1 MRKMRRVLA
10 FALAVMMFMSN
21 TVMASATST
30 SSVPEGTIVEQNT
43 DEVNPVEITTSSS
56 GEEEST
62 PAEVVEESSA
72 EPSGEGSDVTP
83 SEPSGEGDDVTDPSD
98 ESGSDEVAS
107 SEATTETVTETTTET
122 VTETVTEETTVEETT
137 EEETTEEETTE
148 ELPEAPLLKSEG
160 DTQKDDGEVVNAY
173 INNTGYYFKTISDAI
188 YYIDNNVQP
197 GTYCYINLDPL
208 DAGES
213 YSVSGNDLVSTSGAD
228 ITLGLSQ
235 DIDVTADN
243 GNTVQVNISIQGSED
258 EQYSMN
264 LADDVSLQLIEGSSK
279 ERYYW
284 RNFDINF
291 SVSENNVGDFIV
303 GEENASV
310 AENDSD
316 ATVAY
321 FTGVNM
327 NNVEDAYFYAGFQS
341 EYVYQDGSLYA
352 GDGVTFDDV
361 TIALPE
367 RNDST
372 HFYPDVYFGVPVE
385 ATTLSLDGSL
395 WVNDLTVDGSMTA
408 TDTSSLY
415 AFGALE
421 IANFSA
427 TRETAENCFNIWLYD
442 SYAAGTPNRTWLG
455 TASLKFSGYLDASL
469 ALSLNKSEAVFT
481 DNGWN
486 SEQLDYEIGDTIA
499 TVTLGEDEALDSC
512 SLVNPNNYGIWVP
525 STAFWYLEPVATEDE
540 TDGNTYN
547 LVIKESPD
555 EIAVWVDPDG
565 DDRDNMGH
573 YFANFQDVKDFILED
588 ESAAG
593 YVISVNESDLE
604 VSGDVLDYSSFT
616 GTFQNEEGQVV
627 GANISLNLNGNT
639 LKVTDNATI
648 AVDHINGAVY
658 NENVEIA
665 GSFSDISLAEKEGI
679 TLTLAPRALNQ
690 WGNYSIG
697 SYAIRILS
705 NTSNIKIG
713 READWATSEAY
724 MGITFVNEVM
734 NMDLYGR
741 VNIESTSQTNVINN
755 LYVHNVSEENNW
767 QEAYITNMT
776 VKHLYATEGN
786 VGFDKVNVTNT
797 LYLKSGQNFG
807 VKAGGSAEIKNV
819 EVWENAND
827 PYACAS
833 FELER
838 TMKLAAEDDVENP
851 TFTGAT
857 EKVKTS
863 TIKITGTVDR
873 QGNAQPIMVRKLK
886 GWEYTTTDEDG
897 YEERHYNSRLE
908 EFVNGETVITSTNTT
923 VSPDSFWIEGN
934 YRFLQRSGT
943 ALKVAGAVLKVI
955 YEGENWNEELYTS
968 LEEAVKNMPA
978 DFNSE
983 SGRYIFQ
990 ILNDTKLTADVTV
1003 PDFVEELIFETE
1015 SYGYHDEELDDWVS
1029 FDNTR
1034 YQKFLDL
1041 NGKKISTSAGIRMF
1055 GGVRIYSSIAT
1066 AGKLVST
1073 NGECALEIREEHTF
1087 VDADGNEVERS
1098 LVLDNVLV
1106 TTKEGGVNI
1115 WCMDEYGNDADN
1127 RGNIMRA
1134 SFETR
1139 GFFVEGGNWIIED
1152 NEKSKNYIKAADFRV
1167 NGCNIEDENAESYV
1181 EESYLAVSQ
1190 LTLANGYGEIYG
1202 GLDAGTVTLS
1212 TAGLDIYGW
1221 TNIPILSATNSDVW
1235 VNGSLCSE
1243 NISLNKT
1250 NLYEYWH
1257 VEVAT
1262 KLTMSNG
1269 AQVEVWN
1276 DFHAKE
1282 ISSAASKILV
1292 APEGGGSLYT
1302 DKLSV
1307 TTAYAGDAVGDYTL
1321 QNNGQI
1327 LVREKLSMTAGT
1339 LENAG
1344 LIEAGEVAVKDL
1356 NNSQFNDQRGQILCN
1371 KFTNTGKMFLSE
1383 DSHILINESG
1393 TLNNVNVGDRYGNY
1407 GFALVGR
1414 SEDATVTFKGTFTR
1428 NDEEQ
1433 QLLGFVTNE
1442 YVDKIGDNSPAVDEN
1457 GNEYTDYH
1465 WDWINL
1471 SNDNGTP
1478 DYWDDDYDADYVIA
1492 LEPDTVLFNTE
1503 ISSFPVEAVRV
1514 LPWTVDNGEGRV
1526 DNSNNAVY
1534 QSGKELK
1541 IIGEYIHVSTLSASG
1556 ETWLKSFTNW
1566 KDAVAYINALNNA
1579 SVTYIIDI
1587 NADIDV
1593 KGKLDLPAK
1602 AAQVLI
1608 RSGRRYES
1616 NEGWVSEPIVLS
1628 YQGDITLNTLTVF
1641 ENIRLEPYAI
1651 SNGKIVPYK
1660 SSIDTRG
1667 KLLDLSNV
1675 KVWARKYN
1683 EDGITFTYENASL
1696 KAVKGTAATQVNLQN
1711 GTHLVVDTKIS
1722 GLNEIDLTNGS
1733 SLIVTGG
1740 LSVNNLV
1747 TICWEEDC
1755 DNLIVSV
1762 NGEKSVLEVKTRLNM
1777 FSPSEINCEGSMK
1790 IKDIYSNCSGNILR
1804 TAKENQITISGRVL
1818 SDDMSVAWNKER
1830 VVAVRSN
1837 DNEEDI
1843 IGYRY
1848 PTEEELNN
1856 WETAVAEDD
1865 RAEVMPFAVKVIALD
1880 GGSKLA
1886 SAQLVSPIWFVTDS
1900 GDNRC
1905 DFDFTHKE
1913 DKLIVSGTNENDA
1926 VVLSVLMSVE
1936 EDNLITQEMNRFDSL
1951 QDAFN
1956 EIDKIASPDK
1966 SYVITLNAD
1975 DKAYNEKT
1983 KKVIDYTFPKKAK
1996 EVIIVS
2002 AGGIKTIT
2010 YNKDLKIQ
2018 SNVTFEDILLNA
2030 KNSGTVTLDKFTLK
2044 MKETILSDVE
2054 DGKAVTYSISG
2065 SGVAKGS
2072 KLVLTDCDIV
2082 SVDKLSNVNTIKLE
2096 NTDLVV
2102 AGETSI
2108 GDLTMMYA
2116 DTFTGLS
2123 KIAVAN
2129 VNSDSDQATIVT
2141 APKLTIDSKTKAV
2154 TKTEATMTVS
2164 GEIQGNVNFEL
2175 SNGTVEGRLSVTDTD
2190 GLASLAAGTG
2200 IPFVRAAKANTETV
2214 SIADWTGYIYKKS
2227 GIFVYKSLAPQVEL
2241 SYTNES
2247 GPVQVKFE
2255 TFADAVA
2262 EINNLKTKRDYTIRF
2277 LFQVDGEGTPA
2288 AITTVDTPITLTMP
2302 NVNCADTLTLTADT
2316 GADVYYMKDIAFN
2329 SNVILDNIN
2338 FVQVVSVDKKYLQE
2352 GEKYLTIEE
2361 AMNRCEKF
2369 YDPVKVTVKGAYT
2382 LKVNGDVTFN
2392 NAMIL
2397 DGSGKAVLLVD
2408 EAGTLYATQPTTYVE
2423 DRPNAFVEGTVKN
2436 FATVQVD
2443 GGSLWV
2449 NEYTSGTF
2457 EKISYKAAELNVTT
2471 LDITNDGRAAV
2482 GNGGYITASAT
2493 VKNLNMT
2500 GGELDVYGK
2509 AAFTNVTLS
2518 GYLPENESE
2527 ADIPD
2532 IAVYGQTFNI
2542 TGTLT
2547 TTSGAYLQTVL
2558 DEKKLT
2564 SVLNIS
2570 GNVVLEDPDD
2580 KIVVNVEGPEGFYLG
2595 GTYPTV
2601 DKKGNEVEAVYSN
2614 KLLTASK
2621 ANISAFKADSECLK
2635 DNAQEYQIEQDTEGY
2650 ILQKSG
2656 NDILVRYSDEIEV
2669 ALSTVIYGE
2678 NGEFI
2683 DTSLYNY
2690 YTSFNEAVAVIESLK
2705 DTSVSYEIEL
2715 LNDVGGD
2722 IVKDEVTY
2730 EKVNLP
2736 SKAADLS
2743 IFTANG
2749 SAIYYNND
2757 LSLGCDTHFCGVDL
2771 KPQGAN
2777 GKEKGI
2783 SVNGYTLSLDH
2794 IASTQ
2799 IGKITGKNKADTVWL
2814 YLPQDLTIS
2823 GDITNVMDL
2832 VLVSTNENSNDVA
2845 KLSVTGK
2852 TTVTNLVYA
2861 SASSL
2866 TVGKGSTIKN
2876 IISPLSEAMVNEL
2889 YYSDLSITGDITVS
2903 HPDSRFNFYHVIER
2917 TPAQYDAKEVKLNLV
2932 ADSKLISVK
2941 QADLTNVVFYNAD
2954 SNLIA
2959 NAQWSTGAVYAV
2971 EDPRNAVTVYKADE
2985 TTKLADCVDL
2995 AQATAYITA
3004 KADKNADYVIGIAG
3018 DIADPAV
3025 TDTTAVS
3032 KITMPA
3038 KDKMASLVVDGT
3050 NESEDPV
3057 ITFTGD
3063 IATNGVVTLQDIQ
3076 LKNSADFSIAHKK
3089 NSDVKKD
3096 GIIGR
3101 GELALNNVTVVI
3113 TETLSNGKSVVKGYL
3128 KNITGEKNV
3137 TKLAINNMSEVMVN
3151 AVGSITEKDTLN
3163 LSGGITNIAE
3173 MKLYD
3178 TALVTNA
3185 KSEVNELKLA
3195 SGGSWVGMNA
3205 TIIGSVDNSTQDS
3218 MSYLGT
3224 YLAKGVPQM
3233 TINGTVNKPVM
3244 MKLYDFATKKEIYEG
3259 RSGDDLNKSQAD
3271 LYQNQPLVIAKTEA
3285 AEQFIAEP
3293 FTNWNGSDVEFAGN
3307 VNARKDAKNY
3317 VYNGDISGMEV
3328 ILETYTE
3335 NGLPSETYVATY
3347 ADAITIIN
3355 NIGDKNA
3362 DYRIILRNIPIN
3374 YDDEGNKV
3382 YGNDGIIKTA
3392 GKDGVAAYGSL
3403 ALPAANKAKSLT
3415 IMSEDAGNKVIVE
3428 YTGTMSPKCDLTF
3441 ENVILTE
3448 GTTKTVDKEVV
3459 FTPSNYVT
3467 PVLGSVRVTF
3477 GVGTSTLNAHA
3488 TAMANIADNELAMYG
3503 LEGNAEY
3510 ALVFSKVTSSK
3521 GSVLEVCGNAA
3532 YVIGDAALATLHAG
3546 ETGVLSVKGKVTV
3559 TDVFVYIS
3567 GTMLL
3572 TSKNSIKITNI
3583 VGNGE
3588 LAINTTYTNKDWLKA
3603 TPQLTIDGIL
3613 GNGTDLTVYQYMYDT
3628 DMKAYRLLNDDE
3640 VMDVTI
3646 EPEDKPA
3653 AYQKVITAPKLQVSE
3668 DVRIVTDAESFNY
3681 YSLFKMDGAV
3691 YLSLYPA
3698 CIDIVGYVMVDE
3710 DEEAVRHETYKGS
3723 FFTWEQAVKEIDKLN
3738 FAPSKTNAGWNYDI
3752 ILREDIGAYGEPI
3765 KNLTLPAKA
3774 AKVTIVGED
3783 DYYTNDQG
3791 ELSLDEQGNPIA
3803 DIEGIMM
3810 TGTTVT
3816 LKTDLEIRVP
3826 IVAMKKTGNNYYDT
3840 VYTLN
3845 TGNYDLLMNEV
3856 PRGAD
3861 YDNMGWHEPM
3871 MKLSGSAKGTATIIP
3886 EFAPEEDGTTYNN
3899 MFTQISNVG
3908 IVTLGNTS
3916 FYDDNLGDDTNGR
3929 SCFAVSDGISGVG
3942 ELILKP
3948 GAMAISD
3955 KKDINVKNLTMGESE
3970 EPFPVVEED
3979 EKPFPVVDGMGYP
3992 PNELQSG
3999 ISAKNITVSNTL
4011 SMASSY
4017 MKAGLTTGNDGKV
4030 TLNNVILRDNHNT
4043 IEGKQDKNGK
4053 SQINIKGTVTAEGEN
4068 IIRDQS
4074 AITIGL
4080 YYNNSAWK
4088 YVSLSDDL
4096 ILLTAPKAAA
4106 SWFNPCYGW
4115 HDDNGTPEDYSDDSG
4130 ETFMGYYTEDFD
4142 VYKSGNNI
4150 QYGRVDNMEVRLV
4163 VENDGT
4169 SMLFRSFEE
4178 AVKAIDSMGLQE
4190 EIKENGKV
4198 TKVYKNYRIDLLK
4211 DVEIG
4216 NEKLNGQFK
4225 TLSLPSKAGE
4235 VVLVGNGH
4243 VMKFSG
4249 NVSLKCN
4256 TVFDGM
4262 KLLPMKTVKGEAVPT
4277 TANFAVG
4284 NFFMVWAN
4292 SACDEDLGEFVD
4304 LKDCVTC
4311 IGNITGGAKGELFI
4325 IGNSRLKAKDIT
4337 GLNAIHFVNPVNPE
4351 EGTVPENDED
4361 CGQILTD
4368 GNVTIKELYYN
4379 PMSGGIIRVRGN
4391 LTMNVAC
4398 VYGECNAQI
4407 WRFDDKTMKVNG
4419 VTLTEKDED
4428 GKTIKNNESV
4438 IYISEGNSRNI
4449 QVKTVAT
4456 KALTVAP
4463 GTKIITG
4470 KYLDANDWD
4479 LYSFDT
4485 FNETNYKCNGYMSGN
4500 DIYMGAE
4507 FVGN

>member
-72 EPSGEGSDVTP
+72 EPSGEGSDITP

-107 SEATTETVTETTTET
+107 SETTTETTTET

-208 DAGES
+208 DEGKS

-228 ITLGLSQ
+228 ITLRLSQ
-235 DIDVTADN
+235 DISVTADN
-243 GNTVQVNISIQGSED
+243 GTTVQVNISIQGSED

-264 LADDVSLQLIEGSSK
+264 LADGVSLQLIEGSSK
-279 ERYYW
+279 ERYYF

-291 SVSENNVGDFIV
+291 SANDTGDFIV
-303 GEENASV
+303 GEENAGV

-327 NNVEDAYFYAGFQS
+327 NNVEDAYFYAGFQN
-341 EYVYQDGSLYA
+341 EYIYENGGLCT
-352 GDGVTFDDV
+352 GNGVDFTNVVID
-361 TIALPE
+361 LPA
-367 RNDST
+367 NNNST
-372 HFYPDVYFGVPVE
+372 HYYPLVDFAVPFT
-385 ATTLSLDGSL
+385 ATTLDLNGSMK
-395 WVNDLTVDGSMTA
+395 VKDLTVDGTMSA
-408 TDTSSLY
+408 TGAGSLT
-415 AFGALE
+415 AFGE
-421 IANFSA
+421 VQIANLTTTTTTVTTPEGETYYYRFGICLNESYKNAYSNDNFIQNA
-427 TRETAENCFNIWLYD
+427 TLNLSGELNVDGRLSVNKA
-442 SYAAGTPNRTWLG
+442 YAV
-455 TASLKFSGYLDASL
+455 
-469 ALSLNKSEAVFT
+469 LS
-481 DNGWN
+481 DNGWYQ
-486 SEQLDYEIGDTIA
+486 EPLDYQIGDTYA
-499 TVTLGEDEALDSC
+499 TVTLGQGEDVTSSSLTDS
-512 SLVNPNNYGIWVP
+512 NNYSFWVP
-525 STAFWYLEPVATEDE
+525 NVMNCYLKPVENGVE
-540 TDGNTYN
+540 NTYN
-547 LVIKESPD
+547 LIIEEAPD

-565 DDRDNMGH
+565 DDRDNMGY
-573 YFANFQDVKDFILED
+573 YFANFQDVKDFIFED

-604 VSGDVLDYSSFT
+604 VSGDVLDYSSFI

-627 GANISLNLNGNT
+627 GAEVCLMLNGNT
-639 LKVTDNATI
+639 LKVTDDATI
-648 AVDHINGAVY
+648 AVDSIDGGCY
-658 NENVEIA
+658 NEYGEIA

-679 TLTLAPRALNQ
+679 TLTLAPRALND
-690 WGNYSIG
+690 WENYSIG

-705 NTSNIKIG
+705 NASNIKIG
-713 READWATSEAY
+713 RESDWATSEAH

-734 NMDLYGR
+734 RMDLYGR
-741 VNIESTSQTNVINN
+741 VNIESTSQANVINN
-755 LYVHNVSEENNW
+755 LYVHNVSENNNG

-776 VKHLYATEGN
+776 VNHLYATEGN

-797 LYLKSGQNFG
+797 LYLKAGQNFG

-819 EVWENAND
+819 EVWENEND

-886 GWEYTTTDEDG
+886 GWEYSADDYRSVT
-897 YEERHYNSRLE
+897 E

-923 VSPDSFWIEGN
+923 VSPDSFWIEGS
-934 YRFLQRSGT
+934 YRFLQRSST
-943 ALKVAGAVLKVI
+943 ALKAAGAVLRVI
-955 YEGENWNEELYTS
+955 YEGENRNEKQYTS

-983 SGRYIFQ
+983 SGSYVFQ

-1015 SYGYHDEELDDWVS
+1015 SYGYHDEGLDDWVS
-1029 FDNTR
+1029 LDNTR

-1073 NGECALEIREEHTF
+1073 NGECALEIREQYTF
-1087 VDADGNEVERS
+1087 VDAQGNEVDRAP
-1098 LVLDNVLV
+1098 VLDNVLV

-1115 WCMDEYGNDADN
+1115 WCMDEYGNDDDN
-1127 RGNIMRA
+1127 RDNIMRA

-1139 GFFVEGGNWIIED
+1139 GFFLDGGRWIIED
-1152 NEKSKNYIKAADFRV
+1152 NAKTKNYIKAADLRV

-1190 LTLANGYGEIYG
+1190 LTLTNGYGEIYG
-1202 GLDAGTVTLS
+1202 GLDAGTATLS
-1212 TAGLDIYGW
+1212 GAGLDIYGW
-1221 TNIPILSATNSDVW
+1221 SNIPTLSATNSDVW

-1243 NISLNKT
+1243 NISLNNS
-1250 NLYEYWH
+1250 NLCEFEH

-1276 DFHAKE
+1276 DFHVKE
-1282 ISSAASKILV
+1282 ITAAASKILV
-1292 APEGGGSLYT
+1292 APEGGGSLHA
-1302 DKLSV
+1302 DKISV
-1307 TTAYAGDAVGDYTL
+1307 TTAFAGDAVGDYTL
-1321 QNNGQI
+1321 QNNGQL

-1339 LENAG
+1339 LENGG

-1356 NNSQFNDQRGQILCN
+1356 NNSQYNECRGQILCN
-1371 KFTNTGKMFLSE
+1371 KFTNTGNMYLSE

-1407 GFALVGR
+1407 GYALIGR
-1414 SEDATVTFKGTFTR
+1414 SENATVTFKGTFTR
-1428 NDEEQ
+1428 NDEDQ

-1442 YVDKIGDNSPAVDEN
+1442 YVDKIGDNSLAEDEN
-1457 GNEYTDYH
+1457 GNEYTEYH

-1492 LEPDTVLFNTE
+1492 LESDEVLFNTE
-1503 ISSFPVEAVRV
+1503 IAKFPVEAVRV
-1514 LPWTVDNGEGRV
+1514 LPWTVAGDIERV
-1526 DNSNNAVY
+1526 DNSNNSVY

-1541 IIGEYIHVSTLSASG
+1541 IIGEYIHVSSINADGNSG
-1556 ETWLKSFTNW
+1556 TWLKSFTNW
-1566 KDAVAYINALNNA
+1566 KDAVAYINTLNNA
-1579 SVTYIIDI
+1579 SVKYVIDITADIDI
-1587 NADIDV
+1587 N
-1593 KGKLDLPAK
+1593 GKLELPTK
-1602 AAQVLI
+1602 AAEIVI
-1608 RSGRRYES
+1608 RSD
-1616 NEGWVSEPIVLS
+1616 NEIVLS
-1628 YQGDITLNTLTVF
+1628 YQGDIALNSNTAF
-1641 ENIRLEPYAI
+1641 ENIMLEPYSV
-1651 SNGKIVPYK
+1651 SNGKIVPYQ
-1660 SSIDTRG
+1660 SSIDTKG
-1667 KLLDLSNV
+1667 KLLDLINV
-1675 KVWARKYN
+1675 EVVAREYG
-1683 EDGITFTYENASL
+1683 EDGISVDYVPLYLNAI
-1696 KAVKGTAATQVNLQN
+1696 KGTASTQLNLQN
-1711 GTHLVVDTKIS
+1711 GTLIMVKTKIS
-1722 GLNEIDLTNGS
+1722 GLNEIYIANGS
-1733 SLIVTGG
+1733 AMTADGG
-1740 LSVNNLV
+1740 ISVNNLV
-1747 TICWEEDC
+1747 FVNWPEWIESNQGRDGY
-1755 DNLIVSV
+1755 LGVVV
-1762 NGEKSVLEVKTRLNM
+1762 NGSSNVLEVKNRLNM
-1777 FSPSEINCEGSMK
+1777 FSPTEIYCGGSIK
-1790 IKDIYSNCSGNILR
+1790 INNIYSNCSGNILS
-1804 TAKENQITISGRVL
+1804 TEKENQITISGRVL
-1818 SDDMSVAWNKER
+1818 SDDMPAAWNKVP
-1830 VVAVRSN
+1830 VVAERDDANNIV
-1837 DNEEDI
+1837 
-1843 IGYRY
+1843 GYRY

-1856 WETAVAEDD
+1856 WETSVAEENK
-1865 RAEVMPFAVKVIALD
+1865 AEVMPFAVQIEALD
-1880 GGSKLA
+1880 GGTKLA
-1886 SAQLVSPIWFVTDS
+1886 SAPLVSPIWFVTNSD
-1900 GDNRC
+1900 DADC

-1926 VVLSVLMSVE
+1926 VVLSVLMGVE
-1936 EDNLITQEMNRFDSL
+1936 EDNLITQEMNRFATL

-1956 EIDKIASPDK
+1956 EIDKIASPIM
-1966 SYVITLNAD
+1966 SYVITLNSNDEA
-1975 DKAYNEKT
+1975 KNVKT
-1983 KKVIDYTFPKKAK
+1983 GAAMDYTFPKQA
-1996 EVIIVS
+1996 EDIFIVGS
-2002 AGGIKTIT
+2002 GDTKTIS
-2010 YNKDLKIQ
+2010 YKKDLKLQ
-2018 SNVTFEDILLNA
+2018 SNVTFMNVTVKA
-2030 KNSGTVTLDKFTLK
+2030 STSGTVSIGDFGFCLQEGSTFDT
-2044 MKETILSDVE
+2044 SDNT
-2054 DGKAVTYSISG
+2054 VTYTVSG
-2065 SGVAKGS
+2065 SGVTKGS
-2072 KLVLTDCDIV
+2072 AMAIWDETVRFAKVTGVNYVTLVGSSAGLL
-2082 SVDKLSNVNTIKLE
+2082 VD
-2096 NTDLVV
+2096 
-2102 AGETSI
+2102 GEMSI
-2108 GDLTMMYA
+2108 GDL
-2116 DTFTGLS
+2116 FTTAGGSVTVLGKFS
-2123 KIAVAN
+2123 
-2129 VNSDSDQATIVT
+2129 VNNIEAKNMPATIVT
-2141 APKLTIDSKTKAV
+2141 APKLTRDSKTKAV

-2164 GEIQGNVNFEL
+2164 GEIQGDVNFEL
-2175 SNGTVEGRLSVTDTD
+2175 SDGTVEGRLSVVNTD
-2190 GLASLAAGTG
+2190 GLTSLAAGNG
-2200 IPFVRAAKANTETV
+2200 IPFVKAAKANTETV

-2227 GIFVYKSLAPQVEL
+2227 GIFVYKNLAPQVEL
-2241 SYTNES
+2241 NYAGADGN
-2247 GPVQVKFE
+2247 VLVKFE
-2255 TFADAVA
+2255 TFADAVT
-2262 EINNLKTKRDYTIRF
+2262 EINNLKTKRDYIIRF
-2277 LFQVDGEGTPA
+2277 LFQVDEEGTPA
-2288 AITTVDTPITLTMP
+2288 AITTVDTPVTLTMP
-2302 NVNCADTLTLTADT
+2302 NANCANTLILTADT
-2316 GADVYYMKDIAFN
+2316 GADVYYMKDITFN

-2338 FVQVVSVDKKYLQE
+2338 FVQVVTEKGINYTLDEAQSVF
-2352 GEKYLTIEE
+2352 
-2361 AMNRCEKF
+2361 EKF

-2382 LKVNGDVTFN
+2382 LEVNGDVTFN

-2397 DGSGKAVLLVD
+2397 DGSSKAVLLVD
-2408 EAGTLYATQPTTYVE
+2408 EEGTLYAAQPTTYVE
-2423 DRPNAFVEGTVKN
+2423 DRPNAFVEGIVKN

-2457 EKISYKAAELNVTT
+2457 EKISYKATELNVTT

-2547 TTSGAYLQTVL
+2547 TTSGAYLQTEL
-2558 DEKKLT
+2558 DAKKLT

-2580 KIVVNVEGPEGFYLG
+2580 KIIVNVEGPEGFYLG
-2595 GTYPTV
+2595 GAYTYT

-2621 ANISAFKADSECLK
+2621 ADISAFKADPECLK

-2656 NDILVRYSDEIEV
+2656 NDILVRYSDEVEV

-2705 DTSVSYEIEL
+2705 DTSASYEIEL

-2722 IVKDEVTY
+2722 IVKDVVTY

-2736 SKAADLS
+2736 SKAANLS

-2757 LSLGCDTHFCGVDL
+2757 LSLGCDTHFSGVDL

-2814 YLPQDLTIS
+2814 YLPQNLTIS
-2823 GDITNVMDL
+2823 GDITNVMEL

-2876 IISPLSEAMVNEL
+2876 IISPLPEAMVNEL

-2917 TPAQYDAKEVKLNLV
+2917 TPAQYDAKGVKLDLV
-2932 ADSKLISVK
+2932 ANSKLVSVK
-2941 QADLTNVVFYNAD
+2941 QAALTNVVFYNTDYAP
-2954 SNLIA
+2954 IA
-2959 NAQWSTGAVYAV
+2959 NAQWSGGAVYAV
-2971 EDPRNAVTVYKADE
+2971 EDSRNAVTVYKADG

-2995 AQATAYITA
+2995 AQASAYITA
-3004 KADKNADYVIGIAG
+3004 VADKDADYVIGISN
-3018 DIADPAV
+3018 DIADTAV

-3038 KDKMASLVVDGT
+3038 KDKMASVVVDG
-3050 NESEDPV
+3050 NESVDPV

-3096 GIIGR
+3096 GISGR
-3101 GELALNNVTVVI
+3101 GELTLNNVTVVT

-3137 TKLAINNMSEVMVN
+3137 TKLAVNNMSEVMVDVNDIPN
-3151 AVGSITEKDTLN
+3151 AKEKVN
-3163 LSGGITNIAE
+3163 LSGGITNIVE
-3173 MKLYD
+3173 MTLCD

-3205 TIIGSVDNSTQDS
+3205 TIFGSVDNSAQDS
-3218 MSYLGT
+3218 NSYLGT
-3224 YLAKGVPQM
+3224 YLSNNVPQM
-3233 TINGTVNKPVM
+3233 TINGTVMKPVM

-3259 RSGDDLNKSQAD
+3259 RSAEDTNKSRAE
-3271 LYQNQPLVIAKTEA
+3271 LYENKALILAKTEA
-3285 AEQFIAEP
+3285 SEKFIAEP
-3293 FTNWNGSDVEFAGN
+3293 FVEGMDGNWTFAAG
-3307 VNARKDAKNY
+3307 VQARKDVKNY
-3317 VYNGDISGMEV
+3317 VYNGDISKMEV
-3328 ILETYTE
+3328 LLQASV
-3335 NGLPSETYVATY
+3335 NGGEASETYVATY
-3347 ADAITIIN
+3347 AEAINIIN

-3362 DYRIILRNIPIN
+3362 DYTVILRATGANTN
-3374 YDDEGNKV
+3374 NEEV
-3382 YGNDGIIKTA
+3382 SVIKTA
-3392 GKDGVAAYGSL
+3392 VSNGVAAYGSL

-3415 IMSEDAGNKVIVE
+3415 ITSTNASANPFVIK
-3428 YTGTMSPKCDLTF
+3428 YTGTMAPKCDLYF

-3448 GTTKTVDKEVV
+3448 GTVDAKEADG
-3459 FTPSNYVT
+3459 FKESNFVT
-3467 PVLGSVRVTF
+3467 PVLGTVKVTF
-3477 GVGTSTLNAHA
+3477 GAGTSTLNAHA
-3488 TAMANIADNELAMYG
+3488 TAMANIADDVEMYG
-3503 LEGNAEY
+3503 LAEDATY

-3521 GSVLEVCGNAA
+3521 GSVLDVCGNAA
-3532 YVIGDAALATLHAG
+3532 YVIGDASLATLQAN
-3546 ETGVLSVKGKVTV
+3546 ESGVLSVNGKATIA
-3559 TDVFVYIS
+3559 DVVMENDS
-3567 GTMLL
+3567 TMLL
-3572 TSKNSIKITNI
+3572 TSKNIIKITNI
-3583 VGNGE
+3583 AGNGE

-3613 GNGTDLTVYQYMYDT
+3613 ENGTGLTVYQYMYDT
-3628 DMKAYRLLNDDE
+3628 DMEAYRLLNDDE
-3640 VMDVTI
+3640 VMAVTI

-3653 AYQKVITAPKLQVSE
+3653 AYQKVIAAPKLQVSE

-3681 YSLFKMDGAV
+3681 YSLFKMDGVV

-3698 CIDIVGYVMVDE
+3698 CIDVVGYMMVGE
-3710 DEEAVRHETYKGS
+3710 GEEAVRHETYKGS

-3738 FAPSKTNAGWNYDI
+3738 FAPSKTSAGWNYDI

-3765 KNLTLPAKA
+3765 KNLTLPTKA
-3774 AKVTIVGED
+3774 AKVTIVGKD
-3783 DYYTNDQG
+3783 DCYTNDQG
-3791 ELSLDEQGNPIA
+3791 DPILDEEGNPIA

-3886 EFAPEEDGTTYNN
+3886 EFNPEGDGTTYVG

-3908 IVTLGNTS
+3908 IVTLGNTR
-3916 FYDDNLGDDTNGR
+3916 FYDEGQGTDGNGY
-3929 SCFAVSDGISGVG
+3929 SCFAVSDGITGVG
-3942 ELILKP
+3942 ELILEP
-3948 GAMAISD
+3948 GAIAVCD
-3955 KKDINVKNLTMGESE
+3955 KKDINVKNLTMGDSV
-3970 EPFPVVEED
+3970 EPVLRTD
-3979 EKPFPVVDGMGYP
+3979 EYGAPEVDEWGNEILDYY

-3999 ISAKNITVSNTL
+3999 ISAMNITVSDTL

-4053 SQINIKGTVTAEGEN
+4053 SQINIKGTVNAVGDH
-4068 IIRDQS
+4068 IDRYGA

-4106 SWFNPCYGW
+4106 SWFNPCYGGT
-4115 HDDNGTPEDYSDDSG
+4115 DDQGEYYRNMGDYMD
-4130 ETFMGYYTEDFD
+4130 GYD

-4150 QYGRVDNMEVRLV
+4150 QYGRVDNMEVRLI
-4163 VENDGT
+4163 VEDGT
-4169 SMLFRSFEE
+4169 SMLFETFEE
-4178 AVKAIDSMGLQE
+4178 AVKAIDSMGLQ
-4190 EIKENGKV
+4190 KEVEDVNGKV
-4198 TKVYKNYRIDLLK
+4198 TKVYQNYTIELLN

-4235 VVLVGNGH
+4235 VVLWGNGH

-4249 NVSLKCN
+4249 NVTLKCN
-4256 TVFDGM
+4256 TVFEGI

-4284 NFFMVWAN
+4284 NFRMVWAN
-4292 SACDEDLGEFVD
+4292 SACDEDFGEFGD

-4337 GLNAIHFVNPVNPE
+4337 GLNAIRFVSVSDEVPVA
-4351 EGTVPENDED
+4351 DED

-4368 GNVTIKELYYN
+4368 GNVTIKELYYM
-4379 PMSGGIIRVRGN
+4379 PMSGGILRVRGN
-4391 LTMNVAC
+4391 LTLNAAY
-4398 VYGECNAQI
+4398 VYGECSAQI
-4407 WRFDDKTMKVNG
+4407 WRFDDKAMKVNG
-4419 VTLTEKDED
+4419 VTLTEKDEN
-4428 GKTIKNNESV
+4428 GKTIKINESV

-4456 KALTVAP
+4456 KASTVAP

-4485 FNETNYKCNGYMSGN
+4485 SNGTNYERNSYMSGN

-4507 FVGN
+4507 FVGD